1 MNLPNDLADR
11 RRLRGWTQEE
21 LAEHSGLSVRTIR
34 NVELG
39 LVRKPR
45 RSSVELIAQALG
57 GIRLATPPPRFP
69 ARADRPEPTAWRG
82 TQPPNTPL
90 VGDRAVRAELADT
103 VLAHRLTTFLGPGGV
118 GKTRL
123 ALEVAVELCAA
134 FRDGVVV
141 VELGDVP
148 SERRAGAPQAA
159 AIQRRIRRQLDWPV
173 PSRADPAQSGSPGP
187 APPDQ
192 GTTIAR
198 PDAVLLVLD
207 NAEHVPA
214 GAIRIA
220 RDLLAENPG
229 MHILVTARRPVT
241 ERLGVN
247 REIRPLELEPTG
259 RDPARPAPAVEL
271 VLRHVGADSPV
282 GLGLARD
289 LSAVAELCRRLDGV
303 PRYLEFAAER
313 LRTVPI
319 RHLLAGGPALEM
331 LFTNDHG
338 LLRHQRSVADGI
350 GWNLD
355 LLTEDHSSLLHRL
368 VARGDR
374 RFQVDD
380 VVAACAGLDLAA
392 GVTPLTLL
400 SELLE
405 TTLAVADPS
414 ALYHYRLAGYVP
426 EFVRSRP

>member
-1 MNLPNDLADR
+1 MNPADDLADR

-45 RSSVELIAQALG
+45 RSSVELIAQALDG
-57 GIRLATPPPRFP
+57 TRFP
-69 ARADRPEPTAWRG
+69 LPEPVQASPPDPAAWRG
-82 TQPPNTPL
+82 IQPPNTPL
-90 VGDRAVRAELADT
+90 VGDRTVRAELADT

-123 ALEVAVELCAA
+123 ALGVAAEIGDA

-148 SERRAGAPQAA
+148 SERLTGAPQSD

-173 PSRADPAQSGSPGP
+173 P
-187 APPDQ
+187 
-192 GTTIAR
+192 TR
-198 PDAVLLVLD
+198 PDAPHETTAGPGGVLLVLD

-214 GAIRIA
+214 GVTRIA
-220 RDLLAENPG
+220 RDLLSEYPG
-229 MHILVTARRPVT
+229 MHVLVTARRPVS
-241 ERLGVN
+241 ERLGAN
-247 REIRPLELEPTG
+247 REIRPLPVEPSG
-259 RDPARPAPAVEL
+259 RDGSRIAPAVEL
-271 VLRHVGADSPV
+271 VLRHVGVDSPV
-282 GLGLARD
+282 GLGLSRD
-289 LSAVAELCRRLDGV
+289 LPAVAELCRRLDGV

-313 LRTVPI
+313 LRSVPI
-319 RHLLAGGPALEM
+319 RYLLAGGPALEM
-331 LFTNDHG
+331 LCTNDHG
-338 LLRHQRSVADGI
+338 LLRHQRSVADSI
-350 GWNLD
+350 LWNLD
-355 LLTEDHSSLLHRL
+355 LLTADHNRLLHRL
-368 VARGDR
+368 VRRGDR

-380 VVAACAGLDLAA
+380 VVAECAGLDLAA

-405 TTLAVADPS
+405 TTLAVAERDT
-414 ALYHYRLAGYVP
+414 LYAYRLAVYVA
-426 EFVRSRP
+426 EVVRGGFG